1 MAIGVGVSLLV
12 DWNND
17 GNFDHPDSNVSDN
30 VLTLAWS
37 RGRDSASQLTG
48 RSTAGELEA
57 TLKNEDNLYNSFNS
71 GGDLYGKI
79 VPGLGVQLRISSGTD
94 VIFPYTLPLT
104 FPDEEQSPAWRGY
117 LDSVSPSFLRDSG
130 KELVLRATGSLARIA
145 ARETAEIVTS
155 TSIRTGAA
163 ITLVINDA
171 DSSIPTSIDT
181 GETTMTRWWTSAQPA
196 LDAIRAIEETEI
208 GYIGE
213 SPDGEIVFESRHSR
227 LKSPHTV
234 SQGTF
239 SDAADA
245 TLTYA
250 DIVQIDP
257 LSETY
262 NTMNANV
269 QLYTVGSL
277 AVLWTLAESGANS
290 PPLLAGASK
299 VFIAKFPS
307 SASATNASH
316 VNAWTTT
323 AATTDVLLNAAS
335 DGTGTNLTSSLTI
348 GVAKY
353 AESMEIT
360 LTNGSATD
368 GFITK
373 LQARGTPVTA
383 DDPLKIVEQDATSQ
397 TSFGKRTFPLEG
409 PFIPSEQDA
418 RDYMKF
424 LLSIHKDPMK
434 MLSLTWDGNKDDTH
448 KTKARE
454 LDVSDRITVVASN
467 RSGLGINT
475 DFFIEYM
482 RHSMDMEGR
491 YSVTY
496 ECSDAT
502 AYGGFWVLDVGKLG
516 ASTRFAI

>member
-1 MAIGVGVSLLV
+1 MAVGIGVTLEV
-12 DWNND
+12 DWDAD
-17 GNFDHPDSNVSDN
+17 GNFANANSNVSGN
-30 VLTLAWS
+30 VLTLDWS

-48 RSTAGELEA
+48 RATAGELEA

-79 VPGLGVQLRISSGTD
+79 LPGLAVRLRISSVAD
-94 VIFPYTLPLT
+94 VVFPYTFPLT
-104 FPDEEQSPAWRGY
+104 FSEQEPAWRGY

-171 DSSIPTSIDT
+171 DSSIPTDIDT

-196 LDAIRAIEETEI
+196 LDAVRAIEETEI
-208 GYIGE
+208 GYVGE
-213 SPDGEIVFESRHSR
+213 SPDGEIVFESRQSR

-239 SDAADA
+239 SDAVDA

-250 DIVQIDP
+250 DIVQLDP

-262 NTMNANV
+262 NTMNAIV

-290 PPLLAGASK
+290 PPLLAGATK
-299 VFIAKFPS
+299 IFIAKFPS
-307 SASATNASH
+307 AASVTNASH

-323 AATTDVLLNAAS
+323 AATTDMLANAAA
-335 DGTGTNLTSSLTI
+335 DGTGTNLTSSITI

-360 LTNGSATD
+360 LTNGSTTD
-368 GFITK
+368 AFITK

-397 TSFGKRTFPLEG
+397 ASFGKRTFPLEG

-434 MLSLTWDGNKDDTH
+434 MLSVTWDGNKDDTH

-454 LDVSDRITVVASN
+454 LDISDRITVVASN

>member
-1 MAIGVGVSLLV
+1 MAVGIGVTLEV
-12 DWNND
+12 DWDND
-17 GNFDHPDSNVSDN
+17 GTFSNANSNVSGD
-30 VLTLAWS
+30 VLTLDWD

-48 RSTAGELEA
+48 RATAGQLQA
-57 TLKNEDNLYNSFNS
+57 KLKNEDNLYNSFNS
-71 GGDLYGKI
+71 DGDLYGKI
-79 VPGLGVQLRISSGTD
+79 LPGLAVRLQISSHSD
-94 VIFPYTLPLT
+94 IVFPYTFPLT
-104 FPDEEQSPAWRGY
+104 FAEQEPAWRGY
-117 LDSVSPSFLRDSG
+117 LDSISPSFLRSGG
-130 KELVLRATGSLARIA
+130 KELILRATGSIARIA
-145 ARETAEIVTS
+145 AKETSEIVTS

-171 DSSIPTSIDT
+171 DSSIPTNIDT
-181 GETTMTRWWTSAQPA
+181 GETTMTRWWSAAQPA
-196 LDAIRAIEETEI
+196 LGAIRAIEETEI
-208 GYIGE
+208 GYVGE
-213 SPDGEIVFESRHSR
+213 SPEGEIVFESRHSR
-227 LKSPHTV
+227 LKTPHTV

-257 LSETY
+257 LGETY
-262 NTMNANV
+262 NVMNAIV
-269 QLYTVGSL
+269 QVYTVGSL
-277 AVLWTLAESGANS
+277 AVLWTLAESGSSS
-290 PPLLAGASK
+290 PPLLAGESK
-299 VFIAKFPS
+299 VFIAKYPS
-307 SASATNASH
+307 PAAVANASH

-353 AESMEIT
+353 AESMAIT

-383 DDPLKIVEQDATSQ
+383 NDPLKIVEEDSASQ
-397 TSFGKRTFPLEG
+397 TSFGKRTYPLVG
-409 PFIPSEQDA
+409 PFIPSEQEA

-424 LLSIHKDPMK
+424 LLSIHKDSMRT
-434 MLSLTWDGNKDDTH
+434 MRITWDGNKDDTH

-454 LDVSDRITVVASN
+454 LDISDRITIVADN

-475 DFFIEYM
+475 DFFIEHM
-482 RHSMDMEGR
+482 RHSMDQGGG